1 MKLISYSLFGDQK
14 IYKHGL
20 LKNIELAKK
29 LLPEW
34 KLRIYICSTVDK
46 NFIDKCKCPNT
57 EVIVKSKVFKHE
69 QWLWRFLPM
78 EEDHDVVIV
87 RDVDTRIF
95 QRDINLINDWL
106 KTDFKFHVVRENL
119 GSHWPIMA
127 GIWGGKNPNLKIS
140 NYYKKW
146 IKNKVKNMHHIN
158 DQTFLAR
165 YIYPQIRENLA
176 VYSKHVVMDCE
187 KNIKEIPGK
196 EEYYKGKKIMI
207 GMPVIDDFFEEDK
220 NNHPEY
226 FNQHGINKFEERL
239 DHWNSK
245 EEEIVPS
252 KPLIY
257 TPFYK
262 YENYFI
268 NIFMLLIDMIF
279 RKKLNIFKI
288 LYIFFVNKILSKFIN
303 IRYLKHNL
311 DKYYK

>member
-14 IYKHGL
+14 IYKYGL

-29 LLPEW
+29 LLPDW

-127 GIWGGKNPNLKIS
+127 GIWGGKNPNLK
-140 NYYKKW
+140 
-146 IKNKVKNMHHIN
+146 
-158 DQTFLAR
+158 
-165 YIYPQIRENLA
+165 
-176 VYSKHVVMDCE
+176 
-187 KNIKEIPGK
+187 NIKEIPGK

-226 FNQHGINKFEERL
+226 FNQHGINKFEERIN
-239 DHWNSK
+239 HWNSK

-303 IRYLKHNL
+303 IKYLKHNL